1 MVEFGQSVKMSLMNK
16 KTFQKE
22 IKKITAQIIKSYQPE
37 KIILFGSLA
46 RGNFSEDSDVDLLII
61 KKILFAVDYN
71 LPFEPLIYT
80 QDELEKRQKLGDS
93 FILAVLSEGKVLYEK
108 VDRRIDISFT

>member
-1 MVEFGQSVKMSLMNK
+1 MIK
-16 KTFQKE
+16 KAIQNE
-22 IKKITAQIIKSYQPE
+22 VNKITAQIIKSYQPE

-61 KKILFAVDYN
+61 KETKDSKIDRIKKILFTVDYN
-71 LPFEPLIYT
+71 LPFEPLVYT

-108 VDRRIDISFT
+108 PA